1 MNETDHQR
9 LIEELQA
16 VIDDTQHTLDR
27 FEATGT
33 DTQMPEDSETC

>member
-1 MNETDHQR
+1 MTPDEHQH
-9 LIEELQA
+9 LIDELQG